1 VIARGFWADPATL
14 DTEHEA
20 WSNGGGCLDVAMYY
34 SGWLGPSDST
44 NFQRLGFRING
55 PAAVAA
61 LGKGFGTSYT
71 RPMS

>member
-1 VIARGFWADPATL
+1 MIARGFLADPTTL
-14 DTEHEA
+14 GAEHEA
-20 WSNGGGCLDVAMYY
+20 WSNGGGWLDVAMYY

-44 NFQRLGFRING
+44 NFQRRGFRING

-61 LGKGFGTSYT
+61 FGKGFATSYT